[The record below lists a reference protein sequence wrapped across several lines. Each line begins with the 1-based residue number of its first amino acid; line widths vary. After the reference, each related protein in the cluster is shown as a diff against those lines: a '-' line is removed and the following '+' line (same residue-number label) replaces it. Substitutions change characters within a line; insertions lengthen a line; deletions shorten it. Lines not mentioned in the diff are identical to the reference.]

1 MIFQFHSI
9 AKLNEVNKTDP
20 VGRGDSTNNR
30 ILWADMGWFPIRP
43 NFTLSLLLR
52 AAGRNFC
59 DPLIAQFGNSAASPI
74 LAVIPVQGPSL
85 YILLFTWRLS
95 NEWTGKG
102 AKLKIRTIVID
113 LFSNETD
120 PGRNP
125 STESN
130 EIKIRGERSRRRAF
144 ARTIIAKVLEGE
156 FQSILFLRSMTE
168 LAQEATSLFNYP
180 QLAKY

>member
-1 MIFQFHSI
+1 
-9 AKLNEVNKTDP
+9 
-20 VGRGDSTNNR
+20 
-30 ILWADMGWFPIRP
+30 MGWFPIRP

-156 FQSILFLRSMTE
+156 FQSILFLRSMTDQLLNYWISSRGDTSFQLPTISKILVRSE
-168 LAQEATSLFNYP
+168 FVIYSSQGLLAEYFS
-180 QLAKY
+180 